1 MRWRF
6 PVVVLVMGR
15 KVSPGQDIRF
25 CCPDNATDFPA
36 NTAAGVLLWQAS
48 SRHTGPPQLL
58 LNGMLTQTLQE
69 EIWQWVA
76 AVPPGKVGSY
86 GQIPAL
92 AGSPRHSRYVGKVL
106 RE

>member
-1 MRWRF
+1 KAGPGRQAAWMAGAAQHRAASRTTNDGEVRMRWRF

-76 AVPPGKVGSY
+76 A
-86 GQIPAL
+86 
-92 AGSPRHSRYVGKVL
+92 
-106 RE
+106 